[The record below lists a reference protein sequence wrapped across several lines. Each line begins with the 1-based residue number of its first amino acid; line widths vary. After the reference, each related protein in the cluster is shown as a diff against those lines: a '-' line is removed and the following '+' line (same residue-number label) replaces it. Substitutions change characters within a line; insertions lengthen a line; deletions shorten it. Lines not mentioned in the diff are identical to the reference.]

1 MGISHFSA
9 SEGGDCLWP
18 IVRSLLSEGLS
29 FLEII
34 FCQIFARKKVRKRS
48 LSAYVRGL
56 ERFFGQKRLK
66 EGSLSQKKVQKIDS
80 REK

>member
-34 FCQIFARKKVRKRS
+34 FCQIFARK
-48 LSAYVRGL
+48 
-56 ERFFGQKRLK
+56 
-66 EGSLSQKKVQKIDS
+66 SQKT
-80 REK
+80 